1 MSSKFTGS
9 CYWKLQSAYHL
20 IINSTGGPG
29 FARYAG
35 RGMITGD
42 SNSQQAIKVVE
53 VQAEL
58 NSEGTYNKILLPK
71 DCRNM
76 FAYCSNVKE
85 FDLHLLDTSIV
96 TNMRGMFKDCSK
108 AVSIN
113 LMGWRTKNV
122 HCDTSG
128 MAEFD
133 EMFDGCSS
141 LKELDLSSFDTR
153 RVEDEASMQWMFNN
167 CKNLEHIYVFDPRW
181 DADAINKHENL
192 DMFEGCK
199 KLHNRHNSCC
209 ADDSKD
215 RANTDE
221 KTGYLEDKQFRLFW
235 GYSQG
240 EPESLDGLNYLE
252 ELLKNLKCEI
262 NYPVNVKGRICFAY
276 PEYLEG
282 LISVNDKDGSG
293 DENLP
298 FFDKKNVLYNGEE
311 FSLYY
316 TRYDVLF
323 LTNGITLRFEFNDEV

>member
-1 MSSKFTGS
+1 MVTIGLDVGGS
-9 CYWKLQSAYHL
+9 TTKAAA
-20 IINSTGGPG
+20 IGENGT
-29 FARYAG
+29 
-35 RGMITGD
+35 IT
-42 SNSQQAIKVVE
+42 
-53 VQAEL
+53 
-58 NSEGTYNKILLPK
+58 
-71 DCRNM
+71 
-76 FAYCSNVKE
+76 
-85 FDLHLLDTSIV
+85 
-96 TNMRGMFKDCSK
+96 
-108 AVSIN
+108 
-113 LMGWRTKNV
+113 
-122 HCDTSG
+122 
-128 MAEFD
+128 AEF
-133 EMFDGCSS
+133 
-141 LKELDLSSFDTR
+141 KT
-153 RVEDEASMQWMFNN
+153 
-167 CKNLEHIYVFDPRW
+167 
-181 DADAINKHENL
+181 ADAINKHENL

-209 ADDSKD
+209 TDDSKD

-240 EPESLDGLNYLE
+240 EPESLEGLNYLE
-252 ELLKNLKCEI
+252 ELLKDLNCEI